1 MAEIHVQTRRHH
13 INTGWVWAWVILAIL
28 IIAAVV
34 YFVYANGN
42 KSQQTEQTQHNTPV
56 SLIEPSQQ
64 FSGSSYRLTAGV

>member
-1 MAEIHVQTRRHH
+1 MAEIHVQTRRPH

-42 KSQQTEQTQHNTPV
+42 KTHQTEQTQRNTPV
-56 SLIEPSQQ
+56 SVKELPRQ
-64 FSGSSYRLTAGV
+64 FNSSAYRLAAAV

>member
-1 MAEIHVQTRRHH
+1 MAEIHVQTRRTH
-13 INTGWVWAWVILAIL
+13 INTGWVWAWVIVAIL

-56 SLIEPSQQ
+56 SLIELPRQ
-64 FSGSSYRLTAGV
+64 FNRSSYRLAADV